1 MHDPVSHY
9 TAWHPADPT
18 ALTIHKDHDCPTVT
32 RQHNMG
38 AGYTR
43 RDAILTTLT
52 LCPACCF
59 VEVEDRADAQAMGRL
74 MWSERINEEPSGV
87 CVVCNA
93 VRTPDGKGR
102 NSSTLQH
109 TADCIVPLAWVY
121 QERLADA

>member
-1 MHDPVSHY
+1 MTSITHAVYYDGDGYS
-9 TAWHPADPT
+9 
-18 ALTIHKDHDCPTVT
+18 IHKHGDCPNTAGKS
-32 RQHNMG
+32 MG
-38 AGYTR
+38 AALQR
-43 RDAILTTLT
+43 RDAILADRIPLCTL
-52 LCPACCF
+52 CCF

-74 MWSERINEEPSGV
+74 MWSERINEEPAGQ
-87 CVVCNA
+87 CVVCHA